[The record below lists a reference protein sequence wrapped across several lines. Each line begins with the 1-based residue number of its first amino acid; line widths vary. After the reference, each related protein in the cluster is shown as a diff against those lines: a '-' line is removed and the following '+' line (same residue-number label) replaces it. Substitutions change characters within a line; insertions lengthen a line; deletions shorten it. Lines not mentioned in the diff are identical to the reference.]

1 MMARGGA
8 SRNRSNP
15 KRANRLSKT
24 FKTVGGAERYL
35 ERSPLKGFAEVVR
48 KGNLFGFK
56 WKGE

>member
-1 MMARGGA
+1 M
-8 SRNRSNP
+8 
-15 KRANRLSKT
+15 SKT
-24 FKTVGGAERYL
+24 FKTMGGAERYL